1 MTHLPEPP
9 PVAPQ
14 RPLPSD
20 CCDGGCAVCVWDV
33 YDEALRRY
41 RIALADWQAR
51 MTI

>member
-1 MTHLPEPP
+1 MTHLPDPP
-9 PVAPQ
+9 PVAPE